1 MKFLAAICLIAVLSG
16 DLFADAKKKKQRKCL
31 TIHKQVKKLQQ
42 SKLWRSCLI
51 ETCDLA
57 GCGKC
62 KPKKPP
68 QACAEKAVDV
78 IFVLDGSSSVGPKNF
93 TVAQNFIN
101 GIVDKFNVSPEGVKI
116 GLLQYS
122 TSPRIEFNLD
132 DHKTKKAVK
141 AAVNDIDWILG
152 DTHTALALRE
162 THNSMV
168 APAFRKNK
176 KRSRFVIV
184 ITDGDPQDFKQV
196 PAAVEQLKGKEV
208 KIFAIGVGKA
218 TVTEL
223 KKLAYTGEKSNTKD
237 VFYAD
242 NYKDAKRF
250 TDTLVSLICKN
261 V

>member
-1 MKFLAAICLIAVLSG
+1 MGVCKCVSVHSTNNHINLSFSAMKKFLAAIALLAILSG
-16 DLFADAKKKKQRKCL
+16 DLFADAKKKKQRKC
-31 TIHKQVKKLQQ
+31 
-42 SKLWRSCLI
+42 
-51 ETCDLA
+51 
-57 GCGKC
+57 CGKC
-62 KPKKPP
+62 APKKPA

-101 GIVDKFNVSPEGVKI
+101 GIVDKFNVSPQGVKI

-122 TSPRIEFNLD
+122 TSPRIEFNLN
-132 DHKTKKAVK
+132 DHKTKKGVK
-141 AAVNDIDWILG
+141 AAVKNIDWILG

-168 APAFRKNK
+168 APAYSSQKN
-176 KRSRFVIV
+176 RSRFVIV

-196 PAAVEQLKGKEV
+196 PAAVDQLTSKGV

-218 TVTEL
+218 TRSEL
-223 KKLAYTGEKSNTKD
+223 NKLAFTGTHSNTKD

-242 NYKDAKRF
+242 DYASAKRF

-261 V
+261 VE

>member
-1 MKFLAAICLIAVLSG
+1 MGTAARPRPRRRHSTRKSSNTIMKLFTALAVLAVAASLG
-16 DLFADAKKKKQRKCL
+16 EAGKKRKDRRC
-31 TIHKQVKKLQQ
+31 
-42 SKLWRSCLI
+42 
-51 ETCDLA
+51 
-57 GCGKC
+57 CGKC
-62 KPKKPP
+62 KPKKEP
-68 QACAEKAVDV
+68 ACAEKAVDV

-122 TSPRIEFNLD
+122 TRPRIEFNLN
-132 DHKTKKAVK
+132 DHKTKKSVK
-141 AAVNDIDWILG
+141 AAVKNIDWILG
-152 DTHTALALRE
+152 DTHTALVLRE

-168 APAFRKNK
+168 APAYRKES

-196 PAAVEQLKGKEV
+196 PAAVDQLTGKGV

-218 TVTEL
+218 TRSEL
-223 KKLAYTGEKSNTKD
+223 NKLAFTGTHSNTKD

-242 NYKDAKRF
+242 DYASAKRF

-261 V
+261 VE

>member
-1 MKFLAAICLIAVLSG
+1 MG
-16 DLFADAKKKKQRKCL
+16 
-31 TIHKQVKKLQQ
+31 
-42 SKLWRSCLI
+42 
-51 ETCDLA
+51 
-57 GCGKC
+57 
-62 KPKKPP
+62 PKKPP

-101 GIVDKFNVSPEGVKI
+101 GIVDKFNVSPQGVKI

-122 TSPRIEFNLD
+122 TSPRIEFNLN

-141 AAVNDIDWILG
+141 AAVKNIDWILG

-168 APAFRKNK
+168 APAYSAQKN
-176 KRSRFVIV
+176 RSRFVIV

-196 PAAVEQLKGKEV
+196 PAAVKQLASAQV
-208 KIFAIGVGKA
+208 KIFAVGVGDA
-218 TVTEL
+218 TVPEL
-223 KKLAYTGEKSNTKD
+223 KKLGHTGNKSDDKD
-237 VFYAD
+237 FFYAD
-242 NYKDAKRF
+242 DYESAKSF
-250 TDTLVSLICKN
+250 TDTLVKLVCKN

>member
-1 MKFLAAICLIAVLSG
+1 
-16 DLFADAKKKKQRKCL
+16 
-31 TIHKQVKKLQQ
+31 
-42 SKLWRSCLI
+42 
-51 ETCDLA
+51 
-57 GCGKC
+57 
-62 KPKKPP
+62 
-68 QACAEKAVDV
+68 
-78 IFVLDGSSSVGPKNF
+78 
-93 TVAQNFIN
+93 
-101 GIVDKFNVSPEGVKI
+101 
-116 GLLQYS
+116 
-122 TSPRIEFNLD
+122 
-132 DHKTKKAVK
+132 
-141 AAVNDIDWILG
+141 
-152 DTHTALALRE
+152 
-162 THNSMV
+162 MV

-196 PAAVEQLKGKEV
+196 PAAVEQLKDKEV

>member
-1 MKFLAAICLIAVLSG
+1 MKFLAAVALLAVLSG
-16 DLFADAKKKKQRKCL
+16 DLFADAKKKKQQKC
-31 TIHKQVKKLQQ
+31 
-42 SKLWRSCLI
+42 
-51 ETCDLA
+51 
-57 GCGKC
+57 CGKC
-62 KPKKPP
+62 KPKKAP

-122 TSPRIEFNLD
+122 TRPRIEFNLN
-132 DHKTKKAVK
+132 DHMTKKGVK
-141 AAVNDIDWILG
+141 AAVKNIDWILG

-162 THNSMV
+162 LHNSMV
-168 APAFRKNK
+168 APAYRKQS

-196 PAAVEQLKGKEV
+196 PAAVNALTEKGV
-208 KIFAIGVGKA
+208 KIFAVGVGKA
-218 TVTEL
+218 TRTEL
-223 KKLAYTGEKSNTKD
+223 KKLAFTGEHSNTKE

-242 NYKDAKRF
+242 NYADAKRF
-250 TDTLVSLICKN
+250 TNTLVSLICKN
-261 V
+261 VE

>member
-1 MKFLAAICLIAVLSG
+1 MKYLAVLAVLAVLSVG
-16 DLFADAKKKKQRKCL
+16 TVDAKKKKQRKC
-31 TIHKQVKKLQQ
+31 
-42 SKLWRSCLI
+42 
-51 ETCDLA
+51 
-57 GCGKC
+57 CGKC
-62 KPKKPP
+62 APKKPS

-122 TSPRIEFNLD
+122 TTPRIEFNLN
-132 DHKTKKAVK
+132 DHKTKKQVK
-141 AAVNDIDWILG
+141 AAVKDIDWILG
-152 DTHTALALRE
+152 DTHTAMALRE
-162 THNSMV
+162 VHSSMV
-168 APAFRKNK
+168 APAYRKESS
-176 KRSRFVIV
+176 RSRFVIV

-196 PAAVEQLKGKEV
+196 PAAVNSLTQKGV

-223 KKLAYTGEKSNTKD
+223 KKLAFTGEHSNTKD

-242 NYKDAKRF
+242 NYADAKRF
-250 TDTLVSLICKN
+250 TSTLVSLICKN
-261 V
+261 VE

>member
-1 MKFLAAICLIAVLSG
+1 MKKFLAAIALLAILSG
-16 DLFADAKKKKQRKCL
+16 DLFADAKKKKQRKC
-31 TIHKQVKKLQQ
+31 
-42 SKLWRSCLI
+42 
-51 ETCDLA
+51 
-57 GCGKC
+57 CGKC

-122 TSPRIEFNLD
+122 TRPRIEFNLN
-132 DHKTKKAVK
+132 DHKTKKGVKSAVK
-141 AAVNDIDWILG
+141 NIDWILG

-168 APAFRKNK
+168 APAYSSQKN
-176 KRSRFVIV
+176 RSRFVIV

-196 PAAVEQLKGKEV
+196 PAAVNQLTSKGV

-223 KKLAYTGEKSNTKD
+223 KKLAFTGEKSNTKD

-242 NYKDAKRF
+242 NYADAKRF

-261 V
+261 VE